1 MAMVSPVEVPYIS
14 GSANERVETFIKAV
28 PLAFVPQEALYPNQ
42 ANKDVACVLMLTS
55 KLVGEAVAYYNTWTD
70 KEQNSWDMVTR
81 KLKEQYGCGGN
92 SSQSIQALHDF
103 PSL

>member
-1 MAMVSPVEVPYIS
+1 MTTVSQIEVPCFS
-14 GSANERVETFIKAV
+14 GSGKETVETFIKAV
-28 PLAFVPQEALYPNQ
+28 RLAFVPQEALYQNQ
-42 ANKDVACVLMLTS
+42 ANKDLASILMLTF
-55 KLVGEAVAYYNTWTD
+55 KLVGEAAAYYNTWTGE
-70 KEQNSWDMVTR
+70 EQNPWDMVTR